1 MAKTE
6 ESAMRDTELYS
17 RVLGIEL
24 PWFVSD
30 VSVDDPGGSIT
41 VKLDVKSGSRFSCP
55 ECSRPGCSVKDFRTR
70 TWRHLDT
77 CQFKTL
83 VGAPVSPNGLSRQWG
98 EDGLSSVGT

>member
-6 ESAMRDTELYS
+6 ESALRDTELYS

-30 VSVDDPGGSIT
+30 VSVQDARWGS
-41 VKLDVKSGSRFSCP
+41 G
-55 ECSRPGCSVKDFRTR
+55 
-70 TWRHLDT
+70 
-77 CQFKTL
+77 
-83 VGAPVSPNGLSRQWG
+83 SPNGLSRLWG